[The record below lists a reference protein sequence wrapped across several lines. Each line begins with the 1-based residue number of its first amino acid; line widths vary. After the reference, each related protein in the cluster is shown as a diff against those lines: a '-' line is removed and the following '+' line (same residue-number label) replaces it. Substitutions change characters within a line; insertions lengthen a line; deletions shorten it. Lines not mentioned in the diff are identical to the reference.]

1 MMLNYILYKKNHHM
15 KAITRKIVEIILWIV
30 DYIEIL
36 YLTLKIL
43 ILITAQ

>member
-1 MMLNYILYKKNHHM
+1 M
-15 KAITRKIVEIILWIV
+15 KDITQKIVEIILWIV